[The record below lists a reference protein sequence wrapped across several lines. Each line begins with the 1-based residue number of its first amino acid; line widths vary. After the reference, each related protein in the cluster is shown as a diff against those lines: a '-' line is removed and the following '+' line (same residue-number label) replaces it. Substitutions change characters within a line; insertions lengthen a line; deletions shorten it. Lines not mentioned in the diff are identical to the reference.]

1 MGRNPTSGQERV
13 SPIRAILCGAVAMLA
28 LTMVPSAS
36 IGQGSEI
43 EAVRM
48 LADSIVVEARRLPA
62 GSEARLYEARFAF
75 MLEASTLEC
84 PRLLDALRLAMGSGQ
99 LTDAGRAALRE
110 LYDSLAICRRGTA
123 GGPNN
128 AGVSPF
134 GPMIDF
140 ASGGGGT
147 DYAR

>member
-1 MGRNPTSGQERV
+1 M
-13 SPIRAILCGAVAMLA
+13 RAVLCGAVAMAALA
-28 LTMVPSAS
+28 MAPSAS
-36 IGQGSEI
+36 IGQGSQI

-62 GSEARLYEARFAF
+62 DSEARLYEARFAF

-84 PRLLDALRLAMGSGQ
+84 PRLLDALRLAMGSDQ

-110 LYDSLAICRRGTA
+110 LFDSLVACRRGTA
-123 GGPNN
+123 SGPRN